1 MDSKL
6 STLSRTAI
14 VLVIATLASG
24 TLVSSAVSAHPQ
36 ALLASQVIAG
46 SLAA

>member
-1 MDSKL
+1 MNSKL
-6 STLSRTAI
+6 NTLSRTTI
-14 VLVIATLASG
+14 VLLVATLASG
-24 TLVSSAVSAHPQ
+24 IMVSSAVTAHPQ

>member
-1 MDSKL
+1 MNAKL
-6 STLSRTAI
+6 STLSRTVI
-14 VLVIATLASG
+14 ILLVATLASG
-24 TLVSSAVSAHPQ
+24 TLVSTAVSAHPP